1 MSIRSKI
8 LHAIIPLVLLSVILS
23 NLAFW
28 FFTKSYIG
36 QQESQQVKVASES
49 VSSYFKHRFENDIGT
64 VNDWAHWD
72 DTYHFLNG
80 SNPNY
85 IELNLNESTFEN
97 LDSSFFILVDQS
109 GQIVYSRYC
118 DLNTV
123 SLTSFPAAFESALPD
138 LIDYASLNHDV
149 SFLKQIG
156 DDFYFFASSEVVD
169 SISIKPA
176 DGRLIIGRILDADMI
191 QNLEAVSGA
200 KLASITSVQA
210 SEENP
215 QTNSIY
221 NSNASVQKTKDGIE
235 ILLYMPDPYRTTE
248 AVRFQLVLSRE
259 IYLTSMRQL
268 LSFTIINILVITI
281 CATVLII
288 IWGNRIIKPFLGLVH
303 EVGRIDT
310 ESGNYKRVSDFQ
322 GKEVTLLANSIN
334 HLLGRIETAQQ
345 ELSDSKKKLEAT
357 LTSVGDGVF
366 AVDVD
371 LNIVFMNPVAQKLTG
386 WTFEEACGKP
396 VGNVFRI
403 INEYTREEVPS
414 PIQKVFLVREIVEL
428 ANHTM
433 LIAKDGTEIPI
444 EDTAAPIFDES
455 GEITGCVLVFRD
467 SSERKERQKRIEYLS
482 YHDQLT
488 DLYNRRFFEEEL
500 RRLDVERN
508 LPLSII
514 YADVNGLKVIND
526 AFGHECGDML
536 LVEVA
541 DAMKAACRADDI
553 IARIGGDEF
562 VILLPSTDPAF
573 AESIIQRIKE
583 RIGTVY
589 INGMSASVSLGLETK
604 TDSAQST
611 NDIMN
616 RAEQGMYQEKIQDAG
631 GYRSVV
637 IREVFDALIHK
648 VPWAKEHA
656 SRVRQLCELLGQALG
671 MSASDLIEIRIA
683 AELHDIGNVSL
694 DADLLNKP
702 CALNDKE
709 WVQIKK
715 HPETGYRLLGTCSE
729 YYNIADIVLAHHERI
744 DGTGYPMQLKGDE
757 INWKAR
763 VLAVAEAFDTMVHP
777 QPYRAAL
784 SREEAVSELVRNK
797 GTQFDADIVDAF
809 VAGVAG
815 KLPESF

>member
-1 MSIRSKI
+1 MSIRSRI
-8 LHAIIPLVLLSVILS
+8 LHAIIPLIFLSVLFS
-23 NLAFW
+23 NAAFW

-36 QQESQQVKVASES
+36 QQEDLQVHVASES
-49 VSSYFKHRFENDIGT
+49 ISSYVEDRVTHNTGT

-72 DTYHFLNG
+72 DTYTFLNG
-80 SNPNY
+80 TNPDY
-85 IELNLNESTFEN
+85 IELNLNKSTFDN
-97 LDSSFFILVDQS
+97 LDLTFFILVDRT
-109 GQIVYSRYC
+109 GQLLYQEYY
-118 DLNTV
+118 DLDTH
-123 SLTSFPAAFESALPD
+123 TFQPFPAAFISALPD
-138 LIDYASLNHDV
+138 LIGYASLSHDV

-156 DDFYFFASSEVVD
+156 NDYYFLAASEVVD
-169 SISIKPA
+169 SVSVKPA
-176 DGRLIIGRILDADMI
+176 NGRLIIGRILDPYTLQTMETI
-191 QNLEAVSGA
+191 SGA
-200 KLASITSVQA
+200 KIASLDPVQVGGKEGA
-210 SEENP
+210 SLP
-215 QTNSIY
+215 ANS
-221 NSNASVQKTKDGIE
+221 SAAVEKTKQNIRIMLDI
-235 ILLYMPDPYRTTE
+235 PDPYVQTD
-248 AVRFQLVLSRE
+248 AIRFQLELPRE
-259 IYLTSMRQL
+259 VYLTSMKQL
-268 LSFTIINILVITI
+268 LNFTILNTLIATNIAI
-281 CATVLII
+281 VLII
-288 IWGNRIIKPFLGLVH
+288 IWGTRLTKPFLGLVR
-303 EVGRIDT
+303 EVGRIET
-310 ESGNYKRVSDFQ
+310 ESGNYTRVSIYR
-322 GKEVTLLANSIN
+322 GKEISLIAGAIN
-334 HLLGRIETAQQ
+334 HLLGRIEHAQK
-345 ELSDSKKKLEAT
+345 ELNDSKKKLEAT

-386 WTFEEACGKP
+386 WAYEEVLGKP
-396 VGNVFRI
+396 IKDVFRI

-414 PIQKVFLVREIVEL
+414 PIEKVFLVHEIVEL

-553 IARIGGDEF
+553 IARVGGDEF

-573 AESIIQRIKE
+573 AESIIRRIKE
-583 RIGTVY
+583 RVETVFV
-589 INGMSASVSLGLETK
+589 NGMSASVSLGLETK
-604 TDSAQST
+604 TDSTQNT
-611 NDIMN
+611 NEIMN

-637 IREVFDALIHK
+637 IHEVFDALIHK

-656 SRVRQLCELLGQALG
+656 SRVRQLCDLLGQALG
-671 MSASDLIEIRIA
+671 MSASDLIEMRIA

-694 DADLLNKP
+694 GADLLNKP
-702 CALNDKE
+702 GTLNDKE

-777 QPYRAAL
+777 QPYRAAM
-784 SREEAVSELVRNK
+784 SHAEAVSELVRNK
-797 GTQFDADIVDAF
+797 GTQFDSEIVDAF
-809 VAGVAG
+809 VAGVVN
-815 KLPESF
+815 KLPEQF